1 MAEDSQERRARDKR
15 LAMLDRLHE
24 EGAEVFGLDGDKV
37 GDLKSFREDHIVV
50 ARGVLRGDLR
60 VPLAAVRDVTD
71 DNKIVL
77 DIASEHVDD
86 MGWGE
91 EG

>member
-15 LAMLDRLHE
+15 LAMLDRLHK
-24 EGAEVFGLDGDKV
+24 EGAEVLGLDGDKV

-50 ARGVLRGDLR
+50 ARGMRRGDLR

-77 DIASEHVDD
+77 DTVSEQVDD
-86 MGWGE
+86 KGWGE